1 MSDIPGV
8 SEVAAQV
15 KETIEE
21 FKPHIPL
28 IQGLRNPG
36 MRARHWEQLSNELG
50 AFCRIRFLSFWKYG
64 PMDKDKNDLLTID

>member
-1 MSDIPGV
+1 MITYFLSPPDIPGV
-8 SEVAAQV
+8 SEVAAAV

-50 AFCRIRFLSFWKYG
+50 R
-64 PMDKDKNDLLTID
+64 